1 MANAKR
7 ITLDRRKAVARVLR
21 DRGDALLITGLGAPS
36 FDAMAAGDSLNNFYV
51 WSGMGSAV
59 PFGLGLACAQ
69 PGRRVLTVTGDGEM
83 LMGLGSLAT
92 VAVQRPA
99 NFAVVVIDNQRY
111 GETGGQLT
119 HTEFGVDIPA
129 MAKGAGF
136 RTVATVYTN
145 AELEEAV
152 PLILTGEGPVFVS
165 IKVRPEPAKIV
176 LPPRDGPMMRHR
188 FRANLL
194 GEG

>member
-1 MANAKR
+1 
-7 ITLDRRKAVARVLR
+7 
-21 DRGDALLITGLGAPS
+21 
-36 FDAMAAGDSLNNFYV
+36 
-51 WSGMGSAV
+51 MGSAV

-69 PGRRVLTVTGDGEM
+69 PTRRVVTLTGDGEM

-92 VAVQRPA
+92 VAVQAPG
-99 NFAVVVIDNQRY
+99 NFAVVIVDNQRY

-136 RTVATVYTN
+136 TETRTVYTN
-145 AELEEAV
+145 AELDEAIK
-152 PLILTGEGPVFVS
+152 LIWEAKGPIFVS
-165 IKVRPEPAKIV
+165 IKVKPEPAKIV

-194 GEG
+194 GED